1 MNFFKESKSKK
12 KSFFFFFFFWGG
24 GVCGGWG
31 SGWGEAGGLELVNF
45 YSKNQNLKIEFFMVG
60 GVRGLE

>member
-1 MNFFKESKSKK
+1 MNFFSKNLNLKK
-12 KSFFFFFFFWGG
+12 IFLGGSGG
-24 GVCGGWG
+24 GGRGRGEWG
-31 SGWGEAGGLELVNF
+31 KAGGLELVNF

>member
-1 MNFFKESKSKK
+1 M
-12 KSFFFFFFFWGG
+12 GG
-24 GVCGGWG
+24 GGREGGG
-31 SGWGEAGGLELVNF
+31 KAGGLELVNF

>member
-12 KSFFFFFFFWGG
+12 NLFFFFFFGGG

-31 SGWGEAGGLELVNF
+31 SGWEGRR
-45 YSKNQNLKIEFFMVG
+45 
-60 GVRGLE
+60 GVLS